1 MTEETAELTCQRCER
16 SYVSEGDEEDR
27 CPFCEASQHD
37 CDICTEIGGETCI
50 SCGQWVC
57 AGCWAGHADEDGA
70 PCERGSPDWKEPSG
84 TPPCEECED
93 HDAIRCPAENR
104 PLCAGCNPHHT
115 DSTGDP
121 CERAH
126 ERP

>member
-57 AGCWAGHADEDGA
+57 AGCWAGHADEDGGGGGHA
-70 PCERGSPDWKEPSG
+70 KGRGV
-84 TPPCEECED
+84 TR
-93 HDAIRCPAENR
+93 ARQ
-104 PLCAGCNPHHT
+104 
-115 DSTGDP
+115 GDP
-121 CERAH
+121 VNPLALQGAG
-126 ERP
+126 